1 MKSSVPSG
9 AAVDVSPWDPKSSHP
24 VPGSC
29 FINFVLTTSYLL
41 VLVTAEFFFL
51 FPPSYLC
58 YRIHPVVWKT
68 KSESKI
74 SQQRTTEWA
83 ENNKEDF
90 RKERDCCQECLHS
103 AESSSAHR
111 GVMSFRGCCST
122 CNHSLGGRPTI
133 ILSVRAFIRSLPSSA
148 NYHTI
153 DPPDQVLEESSCH
166 TSTLRLSTAD
176 EKHWR
181 PISSFP
187 LIPEDA
193 ELESPQ
199 RPRTSACPPWW
210 SSGLCP
216 LEGWHRASLKSVRVS
231 AHLSSLD
238 LQ

>member
-1 MKSSVPSG
+1 MKSSIPSG
-9 AAVDVSPWDPKSSHP
+9 AAVEVSPWDPKSSHP

-29 FINFVLTTSYLL
+29 FIHFVLT
-41 VLVTAEFFFL
+41 EFFFL
-51 FPPSYLC
+51 LPPSYLC
-58 YRIHPVVWKT
+58 CRIHPVVWKTKT

-90 RKERDCCQECLHS
+90 RKERDCSQECSHS

-111 GVMSFRGCCST
+111 GVMSFRGCCTT

-133 ILSVRAFIRSLPSSA
+133 ILSVRAFIRSLSSSA
-148 NYHTI
+148 NSHTI
-153 DPPDQVLEESSCH
+153 DPPDQVLEESSRH

-181 PISSFP
+181 PVSSFP

-193 ELESPQ
+193 ELEPPQ
-199 RPRTSACPPWW
+199 RPRTSACPPWQ

-216 LEGWHRASLKSVRVS
+216 LEGWHRASPKSARVG